1 MISLFSGRPVNIA
14 YLGPAITSYSNLNP
28 SYRIYYIDGDHD
40 ETTRT
45 VVDHETWTMDLE
57 QANLNDNPV
66 YFKSYSVR
74 DAYSMQGLSPNDWHD
89 FIENMKTDDELFEL
103 YFK

>member
-1 MISLFSGRPVNIA
+1 
-14 YLGPAITSYSNLNP
+14 
-28 SYRIYYIDGDHD
+28 
-40 ETTRT
+40 
-45 VVDHETWTMDLE
+45 MDLE

-74 DAYSMQGLSPNDWHD
+74 DAYSMQGLSPNDWHE
-89 FIENMKTDDELFEL
+89 FIENMKTDDNLFEL